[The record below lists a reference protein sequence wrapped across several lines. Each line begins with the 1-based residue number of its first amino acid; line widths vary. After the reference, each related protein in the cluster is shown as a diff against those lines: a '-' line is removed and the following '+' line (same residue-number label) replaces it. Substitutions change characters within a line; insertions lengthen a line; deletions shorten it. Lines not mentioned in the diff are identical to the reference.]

1 MSLVTKI
8 ADLATRIGTEFK
20 TVRTEIS
27 TAQSAA
33 ESYADGLAT
42 NYDPAGSASAAQ
54 SAAESYADGLAVNY
68 DPAGSASQA
77 LADAQAY
84 ADALTTDDVSE
95 GVNNQYFTEERV
107 QDVIGSTVQAGS
119 NISVTYDDAAGTFT
133 IDAASGYDGSSF
145 DTDFAAKTTDDLT
158 EGAGN
163 LYFTDARAQAALDG
177 LYDPAGSAST
187 AETNAAS
194 YTDTAVSTAINDLV
208 NGAPS
213 ALDTLNELSAALG
226 NDANYA
232 ATISTALGNRVRVD
246 AEQSFNP
253 AQKIQARSNI
263 DAASA
268 TDVGDITSADFA
280 ATFEAALV

>member
-27 TAQSAA
+27 TAQ
-33 ESYADGLAT
+33 T
-42 NYDPAGSASAAQ
+42 AAQ
-54 SAAESYADGLAVNY
+54 SYADGLAVNY
-68 DPAGSASQA
+68 DPAGSAAQA
-77 LADAQAY
+77 LTDAQTY

-95 GVNNQYFTEERV
+95 GVTNLYYTEERV

-119 NISVTYDDAAGTFT
+119 NITVTYDDAAGTFT

-145 DTDFAAKTTDDLT
+145 STDFASKTTDDLS
-158 EGAGN
+158 EGVTN
-163 LYFTDARAQAALDG
+163 LYFTDARAQSALSG
-177 LYDPAGSAST
+177 LYDPAGSAAT
-187 AETNAAS
+187 AESNAQS
-194 YTDTAVSTAINDLV
+194 YTNTQISNLV

-246 AEQSFNP
+246 D
-253 AQKIQARSNI
+253 AQTFDATQKAQGRSNI

-268 TDVGDITSADFA
+268 TDVGDITGADFA
-280 ATFEAALV
+280 ATFEAALI